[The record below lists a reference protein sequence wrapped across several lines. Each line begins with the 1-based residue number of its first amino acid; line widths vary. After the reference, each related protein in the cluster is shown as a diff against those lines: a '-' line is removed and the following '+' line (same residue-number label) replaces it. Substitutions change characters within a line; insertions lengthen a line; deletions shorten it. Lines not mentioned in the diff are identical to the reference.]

1 MVTIKENVWI
11 PKLQEISKAVIRK
24 CFECKRFHIKLFSK
38 QQRGILLSDITTGKI
53 FQVIGGDFAGSNHLS
68 LPEKR
73 REKAANT
80 SFDT

>member
-38 QQRGILLSDITTGKI
+38 EQRGILLSDITTGK
-53 FQVIGGDFAGSNHLS
+53 FFSSNWWRFCRVQS
-68 LPEKR
+68 PIATRKEERKSR
-73 REKAANT
+73 KY
-80 SFDT
+80 FF

>member
-53 FQVIGGDFAGSNHLS
+53 FSSNHLS